1 MSAAELYGAYVVASL
16 SRQAQECACFIPLCQ
31 PKIANRPPA
40 GPGWVHELKH
50 DGYRLQVHVREGRV
64 RLYTMNG
71 ANWSDR
77 YPRIIEDAARIK
89 GHAIIDAEVVC
100 LDSKGVAQFDLLHNR
115 SNDHEAVAL
124 GFDLLVLDDDDLRK
138 RPLVTRKSF

>member
-1 MSAAELYGAYVVASL
+1 MVLMLWRPFRGRPRNAPVG
-16 SRQAQECACFIPLCQ
+16 FIPLCQ

>member
-1 MSAAELYGAYVVASL
+1 M
-16 SRQAQECACFIPLCQ
+16 
-31 PKIANRPPA
+31 
-40 GPGWVHELKH
+40 HELKH